1 MIVRS
6 EILDSAGMKVY
17 LLGNEAIARGALEAG
32 VDVASGYPG
41 TPSTEV
47 LETLI
52 EVSGKVGIKAGW
64 AVNEKVA
71 YENGIA
77 ASLSGL
83 RALVTMKHVGLNV
96 AADSFVSSAYTGVVG
111 GFVIVVAD
119 DSSMHSSQN
128 EQDTR
133 FYGQL
138 AHIPVIEPSNAQ
150 ECKDFVKIA
159 FDISEKA
166 ELPVILRTTTR
177 VSHSRGV
184 VVLGDIKKSERKPL
198 FNRNPNRFQLLPS
211 IAKKNKILLLER
223 FNKLRDLIEADK
235 LVRELGEGSKIGIIT
250 AGAAYPNVIEAVEK
264 LDLWD
269 DVKILKLVFTYP
281 LPTNL
286 VVDFIRSVDKVL
298 VVEELE
304 PVIENHVKSIMIDHG
319 IMRKVHGKDLIP
331 EFYEL
336 TPRHLIIALS
346 RLIGI
351 NVSKD
356 YSFYDNISY
365 DVEKFLPPRPP
376 AFCAGCPHR
385 STLYALK
392 RALSIMRVKYIY
404 SNDIG
409 CYSLSI
415 NPPFSLGDVL
425 YSMGAGVGVGQ
436 GLAVLQDQF
445 VVAAVGDSTFYHA
458 AIPAL
463 INAAYNNSPLLVLVM
478 DNGVT
483 AMTGQQYHPGTGV
496 LLGGQGIPIENI
508 VKSLGIEYVAVV
520 NSFDV
525 KNNIN
530 VMRDAI
536 KYVLEK
542 RKPAVVI
549 SRGLCALEEIN
560 ISRLHGKSIKPY
572 TIDSIKCT
580 GCKVCTD
587 YFTCPAIGFSNN
599 KAFIDPL
606 LCTGCGS
613 CAQICPY
620 RAIVEVK

>member
-1 MIVRS
+1 MKH
-6 EILDSAGMKVY
+6 EILDSPGKIAY

-32 VDVASGYPG
+32 VNFASGYPG

-52 EVSGKVGIKAGW
+52 NVASRVGIKAEW

-71 YENGIA
+71 YESGLA

-96 AADSFVSSAYTGVVG
+96 AADSFVSSAYTGVIG
-111 GFVIVVAD
+111 GFVVVVAD
-119 DSSMHSSQN
+119 DPSMHSSQN

-138 AHIPVIEPSNAQ
+138 ARIPIIEPSNAQ
-150 ECKDFVKIA
+150 ECKDFVKVA
-159 FDISEKA
+159 FDISEKV
-166 ELPVILRTTTR
+166 ELPVVLRTTTR

-184 VVLGDIKKSERKPL
+184 VALGEIIKTNRKPL
-198 FNRNPNRFQLLPS
+198 FNKNPGRFQLLPS
-211 IAKKNKILLLER
+211 IAKKNRILLLER
-223 FNKLRDLIEADK
+223 FNKLSNLIEEIRLEK
-235 LVRELGEGSKIGIIT
+235 RIGNGSRLGIIT
-250 AGAAYPNVIEAVEK
+250 AGAAYPNVIEAVDT

-269 DVKILKLVFTYP
+269 MVSILKLTFTYP
-281 LPTNL
+281 LPKKVIT
-286 VVDFIRSVDKVL
+286 DFIRSVDEIL
-298 VVEELE
+298 IVEELD
-304 PVIENHVKSIMIDHG
+304 PVIESGVKNIMIDNNVVKR
-319 IMRKVHGKDLIP
+319 IHGKDLIP

-336 TPRHLIIALS
+336 SPRHVIIALS
-346 RLIGI
+346 NLTGI
-351 NVSKD
+351 KVPKD
-356 YSFYDNISY
+356 YSFYDNI
-365 DVEKFLPPRPP
+365 DNEVGRFLPPRPP

-385 STLYALK
+385 STLYSLQ
-392 RALSIMRVKYIY
+392 RALAIMRVRYIY

-409 CYSLSI
+409 CYSLSV
-415 NPPFSLGDVL
+415 NPPFGFGDVL

-436 GLAVLQDQF
+436 GLALLQDQF

-463 INAAYNNSPLLVLVM
+463 INAVHNHAPLLVLVM

-483 AMTGQQYHPGTGV
+483 AMTGQQSHPGTGV
-496 LLGGQGIPIENI
+496 LLGTGGIPIENI
-508 VKSLGIEYVAVV
+508 AKSLGVEYVKVI
-520 NSFDV
+520 NSF
-525 KNNIN
+525 NIKDGVN
-530 VMRDAI
+530 IIRDAI
-536 KYVLEK
+536 KYVLENK
-542 RKPAVVI
+542 RPAVVI

-560 ISRLHGKSIKPY
+560 LHRIRGEKMKLYIV
-572 TIDSIKCT
+572 DNLKCT

-587 YFTCPAIGFSNN
+587 YFTCPAISFLDN

-620 RAIVEVK
+620 KAIIEVQ

>member
-1 MIVRS
+1 MRH
-6 EILDSAGMKVY
+6 EILDSSEKIVY

-32 VDVASGYPG
+32 VDLASGYPG

-52 EVSGKVGIKAGW
+52 NVADKVGIKAGW

-96 AADSFVSSAYTGVVG
+96 AADSFVSSAYTGVIG
-111 GFVIVVAD
+111 GLVVVVAD
-119 DSSMHSSQN
+119 DPSMYSSQN

-138 AHIPVIEPSNAQ
+138 AHVPVIEPSNAQ
-150 ECKDFVKIA
+150 ECKDFVKVA
-159 FDISEKA
+159 FDISEKV

-184 VVLGDIKKSERKPL
+184 VKLGKVIKMDRKPL
-198 FNRNPNRFQLLPS
+198 FSKNPGRFQLLPS

-223 FNKLRDLIEADK
+223 FNKLNNLIEEVK
-235 LVRELGEGSKIGIIT
+235 LEKRIESGSRLGIIT
-250 AGAAYPNVIEAVEK
+250 AGAAYSNVVEAVDT

-269 DVKILKLVFTYP
+269 AVSILKLAFTYP
-281 LPTNL
+281 IPKK
-286 VVDFIRSVDKVL
+286 VVSDFIRSVNEIL
-298 VVEELE
+298 VVEELD
-304 PVIENHVKSIMIDHG
+304 PIIENSVKSIMVDENLVKRI
-319 IMRKVHGKDLIP
+319 HGKDLIP

-336 TPRHLIIALS
+336 SPRHVIIALS
-346 RLIGI
+346 KLTGVK
-351 NVSKD
+351 VSRD
-356 YSFYDNISY
+356 YSFYDNINN
-365 DVEKFLPPRPP
+365 ELTKFLPPRPP

-385 STLYALK
+385 STLYSLQ
-392 RALSIMRVKYIY
+392 RALAIMRVSYIY

-409 CYSLSI
+409 CYSLSV
-415 NPPFSLGDVL
+415 NPPFGFGDVL

-436 GLAVLQDQF
+436 GLAFLQDQF
-445 VVAAVGDSTFYHA
+445 IVAAVGDSTFYHA

-463 INAAYNNSPLLVLVM
+463 INAVHNRTPLLILVM

-483 AMTGQQYHPGTGV
+483 AMTGQQSHPGTGV
-496 LLGGQGIPIENI
+496 LLGTGGIPIENI
-508 VKSLGIEYVAVV
+508 VQSLGIEYVKVI
-520 NSFDV
+520 NSFNIKDGIDII
-525 KNNIN
+525 KN
-530 VMRDAI
+530 AI
-536 KYVLEK
+536 KYVLENK
-542 RKPAVVI
+542 RPAVVI

-560 ISRLHGKSIKPY
+560 LHRVRGEKMKLY
-572 TIDSIKCT
+572 TVDNLKCT

-587 YFTCPAIGFSNN
+587 YFTCPAISLSGN

-620 RAIVEVK
+620 RAIMEVK